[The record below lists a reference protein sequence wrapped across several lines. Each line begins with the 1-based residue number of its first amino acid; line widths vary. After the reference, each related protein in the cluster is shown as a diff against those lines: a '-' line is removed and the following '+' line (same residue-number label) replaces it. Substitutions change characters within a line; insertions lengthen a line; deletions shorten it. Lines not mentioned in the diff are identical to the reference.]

1 MDIQLAGQL
10 DGIETAKIVAETT
23 KIPIIFMTANV
34 DDKTF
39 EKSKEAFPYAFL
51 SKPFKSDELV
61 RTIELIFMRK
71 KQSYLL
77 THNEREVKSS
87 GTDNNV
93 NTIFIR
99 DKDKMVKVNLSDV
112 HYIEADRNYS
122 IIYTVHK
129 TYLISS
135 PLKRL
140 KKNKFIADL
149 THS

>member
-77 THNEREVKSS
+77 THN
-87 GTDNNV
+87 
-93 NTIFIR
+93 
-99 DKDKMVKVNLSDV
+99 
-112 HYIEADRNYS
+112 
-122 IIYTVHK
+122 
-129 TYLISS
+129 
-135 PLKRL
+135 
-140 KKNKFIADL
+140 
-149 THS
+149 